1 MRQLQQHSMKERTN
15 DTITHLSSP
24 TPVFCTTKYHAN
36 SDLLRKW
43 KTI

>member
-24 TPVFCTTKYHAN
+24 VFCTTRYHEN